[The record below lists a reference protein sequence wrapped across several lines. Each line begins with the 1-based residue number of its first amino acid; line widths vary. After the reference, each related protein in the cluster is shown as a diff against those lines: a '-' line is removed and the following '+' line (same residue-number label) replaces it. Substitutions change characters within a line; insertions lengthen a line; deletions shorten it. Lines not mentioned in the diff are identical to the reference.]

1 MPTEVSGALELRK
14 ALKKIEPA
22 LAKETEKEIRNLLK
36 VVAVKAR
43 GFVPSAAPE
52 GLSGWGNAVGLWENR
67 VFNSSDIKRGIGYS
81 TAPSKPNKRG
91 FRSIATIFN
100 KSAAGSIYET
110 AGRKSGPDGRDW
122 APLVDVY
129 KGAGTPFARKA
140 GYQKR
145 SSDKTKSQSANP
157 NAGRQFYEALP
168 PLVDS
173 QQSSA
178 AGRRTRKTK
187 GRLLFRAWAEDQGKT
202 NAAVLKAIEKSMD
215 TALRVTKGTTMKFR
229 GR

>member
-14 ALKKIEPA
+14 ALRKVQPE

-36 VVAVKAR
+36 VISNKAK
-43 GFVPSAAPE
+43 GFVPSEAP
-52 GLSGWGNAVGLWENR
+52 LSGWGKAVGVWENR
-67 VFNSSDIKRGIGYS
+67 VFSSSDIKRGLGYS

-110 AGRKSGPDGRDW
+110 AGRLSGPEGRQQ
-122 APLVDVY
+122 APLVNVY
-129 KGAGTPFARKA
+129 TNAGTSFARKA
-140 GYQKR
+140 SYQKR
-145 SSDKTKSQSANP
+145 SSDKTKSQSGNP
-157 NAGRQFYEALP
+157 NAGRQFIAALP

-173 QQSSA
+173 QQSGV

-202 NAAVLKAIEKSMD
+202 NAAVLKAIGKSMD
-215 TALRVTKGTTMKFR
+215 TALAVTKGVNRDYR

>member
-14 ALKKIEPA
+14 ALRKVEPT

-43 GFVPSAAPE
+43 GFVPSDAP
-52 GLSGWGNAVGLWENR
+52 LSGWGNAVGVWENR
-67 VFNSSDIKRGIGYS
+67 VFRSSDIKRGLGYS

-91 FRSIATIFN
+91 FRSIASIFN
-100 KSAAGSIYET
+100 KSAAGAIYET
-110 AGRKSGPDGRDW
+110 AGRKNPQGQPTQASTRGVFSSYVDTSGK
-122 APLVDVY
+122 VN
-129 KGAGTPFARKA
+129 K
-140 GYQKR
+140 
-145 SSDKTKSQSANP
+145 SANP
-157 NAGRQFYEALP
+157 NAGRQFIDALP

-173 QQSSA
+173 QQRSA

-202 NAAVLKAIEKSMD
+202 NAAVLKAIGKSMD
-215 TALRVTKGTTMKFR
+215 IALAVTKGVNRDYR

>member
-1 MPTEVSGALELRK
+1 MRTNLDGAIELRK
-14 ALKKIEPA
+14 ALRKIEPT

-36 VVAVKAR
+36 VVSNRAR
-43 GFVPSAAPE
+43 GFVPSEAP
-52 GLSGWGNAVGLWENR
+52 LSGWGNAVGIWENR
-67 VFNSSDIKRGIGYS
+67 VFSSSDIRRGIGYS
-81 TAPSKPNKRG
+81 TSPSKPNKRG
-91 FRSIATIFN
+91 FRTLATIFN

-110 AGRKSGPDGRDW
+110 AGRKNPAGQPSQASTRGKYSSYIDTSGS
-122 APLVDVY
+122 VN
-129 KGAGTPFARKA
+129 K
-140 GYQKR
+140 
-145 SSDKTKSQSANP
+145 SANP
-157 NAGRQFYEALP
+157 NAGRQFIDALP

-202 NAAVLKAIEKSMD
+202 NAAVIKAIEKTMK
-215 TALRVTKGTTMKFR
+215 TALAVTKGVNKEFR

>member
-14 ALKKIEPA
+14 ALKKVEPA

-36 VVAVKAR
+36 VVSNKAK
-43 GFVPSAAPE
+43 GFVPSTAP
-52 GLSGWGNAVGLWENR
+52 LSGWGKAVGIWENR
-67 VFNSSDIKRGIGYS
+67 VFSSSDIKRGLGYS

-110 AGRKSGPDGRDW
+110 AGRLSGAEGRPQ

-157 NAGRQFYEALP
+157 YAGRQFIEALP

-173 QQSSA
+173 QQSGA

-202 NAAVLKAIEKSMD
+202 NAAVLKAIDKSMD